1 MGGRIVGTAWRIRHT
16 YGRRPLSTFA
26 VTIAA
31 VIALRLSLLA
41 ARRAG
46 GTCPSSPGLA
56 RVGPVGSAQH
66 SDLVTLPVAD
76 TLTPRPRGRKM
87 LVLLGVL
94 LLGVVAAAWGFWSR
108 IRERHGRDNGWQQLR
123 PASRPAPAAIPAS
136 AARGP
141 LSRRPAPQ
149 HRRSRARVRCREP
162 PGAGGR
168 GRA

>member
-66 SDLVTLPVAD
+66 SDLVTLAVAD
-76 TLTPRPRGRKM
+76 ESPPRRRRLRM
-87 LVLLGVL
+87 LVLLCAG
-94 LLGVVAAAWGFWSR
+94 VAAAWLLRAR
-108 IRERHGRDNGWQQLR
+108 IRERRGLDDQWRYLL
-123 PASRPAPAAIPAS
+123 AAP
-136 AARGP
+136 G
-141 LSRRPAPQ
+141 LSRRQLPRQP
-149 HRRSRARVRCREP
+149 R
-162 PGAGGR
+162 
-168 GRA
+168 